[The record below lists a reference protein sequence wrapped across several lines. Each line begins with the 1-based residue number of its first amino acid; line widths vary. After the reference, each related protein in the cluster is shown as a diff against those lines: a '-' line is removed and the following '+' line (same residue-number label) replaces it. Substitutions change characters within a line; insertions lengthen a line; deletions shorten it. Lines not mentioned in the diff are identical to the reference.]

1 METISASNPQNI
13 YSHLSGNNSVDRAI
27 QLSNIAGKSV
37 AEDQLKA
44 VTNQF
49 ESILL
54 RQMMSAM
61 RATVPRSGFL
71 DSFSLQMYE
80 SMLDEEIAN
89 VVSKERGIG
98 LSEMLYNQLS
108 RMVPDKTI

>member
-1 METISASNPQNI
+1 METISAPNTQNI
-13 YSHLSGNNSVDRAI
+13 YSNLSGNNNVELAI
-27 QLSNIAGKSV
+27 QLSNISGKSD
-37 AEDQLKA
+37 AEKQLKA
-44 VTNQF
+44 VTSQF

-54 RQMMSAM
+54 RQMLSAM
-61 RATVPRSGFL
+61 RTTVPRSGFL

-98 LSEMLYNQLS
+98 LSEMLYNELS
-108 RMVPDKTI
+108 RRVPDQTI

>member
-1 METISASNPQNI
+1 METISPFNPQSI
-13 YSHLSGNNSVDRAI
+13 YSNLSGNNSVDRAI
-27 QLSNIAGKSV
+27 QLLNMAEKSA

-44 VTNQF
+44 VSSQF
-49 ESILL
+49 EAILL

-61 RATVPRSGFL
+61 RATVPRSEFL
-71 DSFSLQMYE
+71 DSFSMQMYE

-89 VVSKERGIG
+89 VVAKERGIG
-98 LSEMLYNQLS
+98 LSEMLYDQLS

>member
-1 METISASNPQNI
+1 METISAANPQNI
-13 YSHLSGNNSVDRAI
+13 YSNLSGNNSVERAI
-27 QLSNIAGKSV
+27 QLSNIAGISDAK
-37 AEDQLKA
+37 DQLKA
-44 VTNQF
+44 VTSQF

-89 VVSKERGIG
+89 VVAKERGIG
-98 LSEMLYNQLS
+98 LSEMLYDQLS

>member
-1 METISASNPQNI
+1 METISAANPQNI
-13 YSHLSGNNSVDRAI
+13 YSNLSGNNSVERAI
-27 QLSNIAGKSV
+27 QLSNIAGISD

-44 VTNQF
+44 VTSQF
-49 ESILL
+49 EAILL

>member
-1 METISASNPQNI
+1 METISPFNPQSI
-13 YSHLSGNNSVDRAI
+13 YSNLSGNNNVGRAI
-27 QLSNIAGKSV
+27 QLLNIAQKSD

-44 VTNQF
+44 VSSQF
-49 ESILL
+49 EAILL

-61 RATVPRSGFL
+61 RATVPRSEFL
-71 DSFSLQMYE
+71 DSFSMQMYE

-89 VVSKERGIG
+89 VVAKERGIG
-98 LSEMLYNQLS
+98 LSEMLYDQLS